1 MNTDGKL
8 VTGPQTIDGLTYY
21 FDSDGR
27 QVKGERRKVN
37 GKSYFYDPDNGALVT
52 NRLVTFKAGRF
63 IPEENY
69 AKEVRF
75 DEAVYSNFSIMNIL
89 NSNGIILV
97 PMAYQ
102 SQDGKPSMVI
112 STISKMME
120 IWSYTD
126 FSTTI
131 TSTVMVPLLE
141 IYD

>member
-1 MNTDGKL
+1 
-8 VTGPQTIDGLTYY
+8 
-21 FDSDGR
+21 
-27 QVKGERRKVN
+27 
-37 GKSYFYDPDNGALVT
+37 
-52 NRLVTFKAGRF
+52 
-63 IPEENY
+63 
-69 AKEVRF
+69 
-75 DEAVYSNFSIMNIL
+75 MNIL

-102 SQDGKPSMVI
+102 SKDGKPSMVI